1 MHFKKLFFV
10 LLLFYPVISHSD
22 ENIGKSK
29 VFVEK
34 LGKQV
39 VEKVSNTEIQNKK
52 DIIILKNSIS
62 PPSTTTIFQDLFLE
76 DIGKQSIKEFKSN
89 LLIHLII
96 ILSQLMHQNL
106 RGGKELSKQLNR
118 FLKIIITM

>member
-1 MHFKKLFFV
+1 MHFKKLFLL

-39 VEKVSNTEIQNKK
+39 VEIVSNTEITEQERHN
-52 DIIILKNSIS
+52 N
-62 PPSTTTIFQDLFLE
+62 F
-76 DIGKQSIKEFKSN
+76 
-89 LLIHLII
+89 
-96 ILSQLMHQNL
+96 
-106 RGGKELSKQLNR
+106 RR
-118 FLKIIITM
+118 FN